1 MVYCINKNPTEKP
14 KRCIC
19 GVLVLPA
26 HCRYERCLLAIEAY
40 NGIEIKKYSLIT
52 QIKKLS
58 FIDTLLTIH
67 INCDTILQK

>member
-1 MVYCINKNPTEKP
+1 LYKQEPHRETKTVHLW
-14 KRCIC
+14 
-19 GVLVLPA
+19 GSFLPA
-26 HCRYERCLLAIEAY
+26 HCRYERCLLAIAAY
-40 NGIEIKKYSLIT
+40 NGIEIKEYSLIT

>member
-1 MVYCINKNPTEKP
+1 MVDCINKNPTEKP
-14 KRCIC
+14 KRSFV
-19 GVLVLPA
+19 GLFLPV
-26 HCRYERCLLAIEAY
+26 HCRYERCLLAIAAY